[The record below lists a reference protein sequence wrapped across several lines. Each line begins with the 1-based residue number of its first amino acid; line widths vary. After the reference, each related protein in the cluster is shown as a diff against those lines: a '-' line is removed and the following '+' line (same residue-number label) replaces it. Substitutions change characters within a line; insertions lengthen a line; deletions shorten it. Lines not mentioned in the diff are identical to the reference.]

1 MPKIIFTSRY
11 TRNPKASNSGKLLR
25 YMATR
30 ESVEKVAVGIDR
42 SPSTVRQQRLIKNI
56 LKTFPEAK
64 DYLEYEDYLKEPCKS
79 NATEFID
86 AVIDRNIDR
95 LDGVKNLVKYY
106 AERPGVEK
114 LGAHGLFSQTDDK
127 IDLDKV
133 AEEVSNH
140 KGIIWTHVISLRRE
154 DAERLRYN
162 NPSRWRDLIRSNIA
176 EIADAHN
183 IDLYNL
189 RWYAA
194 FHNKD
199 HHPHVHLMVYSA
211 NAKQGWLTERAIE
224 DMRSMFGNEIFR
236 GEQYRLFEMQTK
248 QRELVKDRFKERIK
262 HFEDNGYTLTPQLE
276 FLFFNLAKQL
286 KTVKGKKV
294 YGYLPKDIKETVD
307 KIVAELAKDGDI
319 AKLYSKWNEINR
331 EKLSLYHEKK
341 LPDIPLEDNKEFR
354 SIKNVIVKAAVEF
367 NNTQHSESYTL
378 QHHTASAFG
387 RILCQLLRAIS
398 QSYDNRDRKLRSQVD
413 GKLRSKIAQKK
424 SALGIRP
431 EQSDYEN
438 YYEQSM

>member
-11 TRNPKASNSGKLLR
+11 MRNPKSSNAGKLLR

-56 LKTFPEAK
+56 LDTFPETK
-64 DYLEYEDYLKEPCKS
+64 DYLEYEDYLKEPSKT
-79 NATEFID
+79 NATEFIE
-86 AVIDRNIDR
+86 AVIERNIDR
-95 LDGVKNLVKYY
+95 LDAVKNLVKYY
-106 AERPGVEK
+106 GERPGVEK

-127 IDLDKV
+127 IDLEKIAD
-133 AEEVSNH
+133 EVSNH

-162 NPSRWRDLIRSNIA
+162 NPSRWRDLIRSNVS

-183 IDLYNL
+183 IDLDNL

-199 HHPHVHLMVYSA
+199 HHPHVHLMVYA
-211 NAKQGWLTERAIE
+211 ADAKQGWITKRSID

-248 QRELVKDRFKERIK
+248 QRELVKEKFKEKIK
-262 HFEDNGYTLTPQLE
+262 HFEENGYTLTPQLE

-286 KTVKGKKV
+286 KSVKGKKV
-294 YGYLPKDIKETVD
+294 YGYLPKDVKDTVD

-341 LPDIPLEDNKEFR
+341 TPDIPLEDNKEFR

-367 NNTQHSESYTL
+367 NNTQHSESYTP
-378 QHHTASAFG
+378 QNYTASAFG
-387 RILCQLLRAIS
+387 RILYQLLRAIS

-424 SALGIRP
+424 LALGIRP

-438 YYEQSM
+438 SYEQSM

>member
-11 TRNPKASNSGKLLR
+11 IRNPKSSNAGKLLR
-25 YMATR
+25 YMGTR

-56 LKTFPEAK
+56 LEVFPETK
-64 DYLEYEDYLKEPCKS
+64 DYLEYEDYMQESSKT
-79 NATEFID
+79 NASEFID
-86 AVIDRNIDR
+86 AVMERNIDR
-95 LDGVKNLVKYY
+95 IGGIKNLVKYY

-114 LGAHGLFSQTDDK
+114 FSSHGLFSQTDDK

-154 DAERLRYN
+154 DAERLQYN
-162 NPSRWRDLIRSNIA
+162 NAYRWRDLIRSNVA

-183 IDLYNL
+183 IDLDNL

-199 HHPHVHLMVYSA
+199 HHPHVHLLVYASD
-211 NAKQGWLTERAIE
+211 AKQGWITKRSID

-236 GEQYRLFEMQTK
+236 GEQYRLFEMQTQ
-248 QRELVKDRFKERIK
+248 QRELVKKQFHELIEQYKRQEF
-262 HFEDNGYTLTPQLE
+262 NVAPQLDD
-276 FLFFNLAKQL
+276 LFSKLTVQL
-286 KTVKGKKV
+286 KSVKGKKV
-294 YGYLPKDIKETVD
+294 YGYLPKDIKDTVD
-307 KIVAELAKDGDI
+307 SIVRELAKDENI
-319 AKLYSKWNEINR
+319 ADLYSRWNEINR

-341 LPDIPLEDNKEFR
+341 TPDIPLEDNKEFR
-354 SIKNVIVKAAVEF
+354 SIKNVIVKAAEF
-367 NNTQHSESYTL
+367 SNTSPMQSYAESNKAAFAL
-378 QHHTASAFG
+378 QK
-387 RILCQLLRAIS
+387 IVCELIRAIS
-398 QSYDNRDRKLRSQVD
+398 QSYNDKDKKLRSQTD

-424 SALGIRP
+424 AAHGIRP

-438 YYEQSM
+438 HYEQSM

>member
-11 TRNPKASNSGKLLR
+11 IRNPKLSNVGKLLR

-30 ESVEKVAVGIDR
+30 ESVEKVSIGIDH

-56 LKTFPEAK
+56 LEIFPETK
-64 DYLEYEDYLKEPCKS
+64 NYLEYEDYLNESSKT
-79 NATEFID
+79 NATEFIEIV
-86 AVIDRNIDR
+86 AERNIDR
-95 LDGVKNLVKYY
+95 LEHIKNLVKYY

-114 LGAHGLFSQTDDK
+114 LGTHGLFSQTDDK
-127 IDLDKV
+127 IDLEEI

-154 DAERLRYN
+154 DAERLQYN
-162 NPSRWRDLIRSNIA
+162 NPSRWCNLIRSNVC

-183 IDLYNL
+183 IDLDNL

-199 HHPHVHLMVYSA
+199 HHPHVHLIVYA
-211 NAKQGWLTERAIE
+211 ADAKQGWITKCSI
-224 DMRSMFGNEIFR
+224 DSMRSKFGGEIFR
-236 GEQYRLFEMQTK
+236 GEQYRLFEIQTK
-248 QRELVKDRFKERIK
+248 QRELVKNRFKQLIE
-262 HFEDNGYTLTPQLE
+262 HYEQNGFDLPPTVNDLFLKLTE
-276 FLFFNLAKQL
+276 QL

-307 KIVAELAKDGDI
+307 KIVAELAKDKDI

-331 EKLSLYHEKK
+331 EKLSLYHKK
-341 LPDIPLEDNKEFR
+341 KTPDIPLEDNKEFR
-354 SIKNVIVKAAVEF
+354 SIKNVIVKAAVQF
-367 NNTQHSESYTL
+367 NNTQHSESHTLTPYTAL
-378 QHHTASAFG
+378 AFT
-387 RILCQLLRAIS
+387 RIICQLLRAMS
-398 QSYDNRDRKLRSQVD
+398 KSYNDKDKNLRSQVD

-424 SALGIRP
+424 AALGIRP
-431 EQSDYEN
+431 NYESDYA
-438 YYEQSM
+438 QTF

>member
-30 ESVEKVAVGIDR
+30 ESVEKVAVGLDR

-56 LKTFPEAK
+56 LEAYPETK

-106 AERPGVEK
+106 AERPGVAK
-114 LGAHGLFSQTDDK
+114 LGTHGLFSQTDDK

-162 NPSRWRDLIRSNIA
+162 NPSRWRDLIRSIVA

-183 IDLYNL
+183 IDLENL

-211 NAKQGWLTERAIE
+211 DAKQGWITKRSID

-248 QRELVKDRFKERIK
+248 QRELVKEKFKERIK
-262 HFEDNGYTLTPQLE
+262 HFEENGYTLTPQLE

-286 KTVKGKKV
+286 KSVKGKKV
-294 YGYLPKDIKETVD
+294 YGYLPKDIKDTVD
-307 KIVAELAKDGDI
+307 SIVRELAKDKDI
-319 AKLYSKWNEINR
+319 ADLYHKWNEINR

-341 LPDIPLEDNKEFR
+341 TPDIPLEDNKEFR
-354 SIKNVIVKAAVEF
+354 SIKNIIVKAAVEF
-367 NNTQHSESYTL
+367 NNTQYSENYTP
-378 QHHTASAFG
+378 QNYTASAFG
-387 RILCQLLRAIS
+387 RILCQLIRAIS

-424 SALGIRP
+424 AALGIRP